1 MTPPQAPSTLG
12 FHGETPHWTT
22 HGTSEGPRAAGAR
35 RAGARADPGSAKRS
49 QLGAA
54 AGDRDGLQESTEGA
68 TPAGAPS
75 AQVAYAARSNAGGDR
90 VSERP
95 RQPRHAGVPKIG
107 EARRCPWRGEA
118 SAGALSAQVADA
130 SRSNTGGDRVPE
142 RPRWPRHAGVPEI
155 GEARSFIGERVSGP
169 LFPHLVGRAMTTR
182 YVNRRLQH
190 WLKTAGFER
199 PELCHSLR
207 RAFATSMGLDAPVAS

>member
-90 VSERP
+90 V
-95 RQPRHAGVPKIG
+95 
-107 EARRCPWRGEA
+107 
-118 SAGALSAQVADA
+118 
-130 SRSNTGGDRVPE
+130 PE